1 MKSNLFARTLRKQQT
16 EAEKRLW
23 WFLRNRQIS
32 NCKFRRQQAV
42 GPFIVDFLC
51 LEKRLI
57 VELDG
62 GQHAER
68 KEYHEKRSKYLEQY
82 GFNVLRFWD
91 NEVWANMGSVAELRE
106 SLRRLLLRW
115 FPGFRPRGEESRVTL
130 G

>member
-62 GQHAER
+62 GQHAEQSE
-68 KEYHEKRSKYLEQY
+68 KEYDEARTEFLASEGYRTM
-82 GFNVLRFWD
+82 RFWNHD
-91 NEVWANMGSVAELRE
+91 VLTNTEGVLEVI
-106 SLRRLLLRW
+106 
-115 FPGFRPRGEESRVTL
+115 
-130 G
+130 